1 MLLFPA
7 FMYHGTVPFKSD
19 QKRICIAFDV
29 IPKAQNYAAGEA
41 HSAA

>member
-19 QKRICIAFDV
+19 SKRICVAFDV
-29 IPKAQNYAAGEA
+29 IPKRKQAA
-41 HSAA
+41 